1 MNKVTLEEAYNIY
14 KKKLKNLKGRNIY
27 KSTMIEKEKED
38 MRLVEEVI
46 KLQHD
51 IRNAERISG
60 IEEYN
65 DLLSGIDI
73 EKKYYTT
80 ENSNVYPV
88 EHFTKKDREW
98 MKEQYS
104 YITTRENYIKS
115 KVEEL
120 SKVTFIEL

>member
-1 MNKVTLEEAYNIY
+1 
-14 KKKLKNLKGRNIY
+14 
-27 KSTMIEKEKED
+27 MIEKEKED

-65 DLLSGIDI
+65 DLLSAIDI

-80 ENSNVYPV
+80 DNSNLYPA
-88 EHFTKKDREW
+88 EHFTKKDRDW
-98 MKEQYS
+98 IKEQYS